1 VRVRRILVAGIVMAL
16 AAAFVSPAL
25 AGAVVTAV
33 ETPAPAA
40 SPAPV
45 LLVRSYGTE
54 PDDVL
59 LGERFTLSLT
69 IRNATKIRAKDVVVS
84 LGATSAGSGEA
95 AGGSGGAAELV
106 SLDSSDMRFLGDIK
120 GGGALSV
127 SFNLITSPGAA
138 AGVLSLPVNIS
149 SDVNGV
155 RESSS
160 QKIGLRLNRTATLE
174 EQAPDF
180 PKTATE
186 GEEIPI
192 TADILN
198 SSSFAVPGV
207 VLSVEGKG
215 FDISG
220 MPVRAGKIEAGE
232 SGTVEAKVTPTVSG
246 DATLT
251 IVVAYRDD
259 FGQTREVRFAHGLKV
274 EKAQTSP
281 TEGEVAAPEAGA
293 PKTFLESVASFFMGL
308 LGLGG

>member
-1 VRVRRILVAGIVMAL
+1 VRVRGILAAGIVLAL

-25 AGAVVTAV
+25 AGAAVTPA
-33 ETPAPAA
+33 ETPVPAA
-40 SPAPV
+40 TPAPV

-95 AGGSGGAAELV
+95 GGAAGGAELV

-155 RESSS
+155 RETSS

-180 PKTATE
+180 PKTAIE

-215 FDISG
+215 FDVSG
-220 MPVRAGKIEAGE
+220 TPVRAGKIEAGE
-232 SGTVEAKVTPTVSG
+232 SGTVEAKVTPTMSG
-246 DATLT
+246 DTTLT

-274 EKAQTSP
+274 EKAQTAP
-281 TEGEVAAPEAGA
+281 PEGEVAAPEAGA
-293 PKTFLESVASFFMGL
+293 PKSFLESVASFFMGL